1 MDMVPGAVT
10 FFWFIPTRTGT
21 FDILCFELCGV
32 GHHAMR
38 GSAVVE
44 EKDKFQAWLQE
55 QPTFA
60 QSLAEAGTGTG
71 VAELLVSSKV
81 EAASAEKETAR

>member
-32 GHHAMR
+32 GHYTMR
-38 GSAVVE
+38 GSVVVE
-44 EKDKFQAWLQE
+44 EENAWKAWLQE
-55 QPTFA
+55 RPTFA
-60 QSLAEAGTGTG
+60 QSLAEAGTDTG
-71 VAELLVSSKV
+71 DAMLLVSSEA
-81 EAASAEKETAR
+81 EAASAARESAR